1 MKFFF
6 TLTLATIFSSAFS
19 QAIDPIAK
27 AIEIQNL
34 PISSEKIDY
43 KADHSGLFEYV
54 PDFLLK
60 ASEEDLTRIF
70 SASNFERFSVTGVGT
85 VYEKKKGKEISRNS
99 KCIGQRIASGNAMR
113 SFQNL
118 FKRYRKRTLNCLK
131 LILRIH
137 LSISRKLES
146 FGRLALVLIIGLLQ
160 LRTAKIS
167 SGSGLAPTMNMKE

>member
-27 AIEIQNL
+27 AIEMQNL

-43 KADHSGLFEYV
+43 KADHSGIFEYV

-70 SASNFERFSVTGVGT
+70 SASNFERFSVTGVGI
-85 VYEKKKGKEISRNS
+85 VYEKKKGKEISKEEISEIVKQISLNREKLSEIRKEKPDVLVNNWFEFEERSMLWSGGLVVVFRN
-99 KCIGQRIASGNAMR
+99 KQ
-113 SFQNL
+113 L
-118 FKRYRKRTLNCLK
+118 THVWLDFK
-131 LILRIH
+131 
-137 LSISRKLES
+137 
-146 FGRLALVLIIGLLQ
+146 
-160 LRTAKIS
+160 
-167 SGSGLAPTMNMKE
+167 